1 MTRLPGVHPIMII
14 VTETFKM
21 PGGSVIPLIYALKEN
36 GQVDRAITDTLCDFV
51 SHLSPPADKEFEG
64 LLVRLSEGK
73 YLPTNPSLADFGV
86 NDINV
91 WLVGPHAED
100 GDILISNENIPDYSS
115 DEGESQKFSIKQ
127 FHAMSE
133 CWKKLQKNIGE
144 NGAES
149 IVGVKF
155 ETFIP

>member
-1 MTRLPGVHPIMII
+1 MII

-115 DEGESQKFSIKQ
+115 DEGEPQKFSIKQ
-127 FHAMSE
+127 FRAMSE

>member
-1 MTRLPGVHPIMII
+1 MMRI
-14 VTETFKM
+14 VTEAFKM
-21 PGGSVIPLIYALKEN
+21 PSGSVIPLIYVVKEN

-51 SHLSPPADKEFEG
+51 SHLFPPADKEFED

-86 NDINV
+86 NDVNV
-91 WLVGPHAED
+91 WLVAPHAGD
-100 GDILISNENIPDYSS
+100 GGLLISNENIPDYSS
-115 DEGESQKFSIKQ
+115 DEGEPQKFSIKQ

-133 CWKKLQKNIGE
+133 CWRKFQKNIRE